1 MQGQGQGAGGGTL
14 VRRNRRVQ
22 KIWSWSQR
30 ALPPFTQRSL
40 YSTHTGMESRGE
52 NAKQD
57 PRCRS
62 TYLEPQNLGGRE
74 TQPSRVQGQSKLP
87 RKILSQKLRNRAGDR
102 VQW

>member
-1 MQGQGQGAGGGTL
+1 MQGQGQGARGGTL

-40 YSTHTGMESRGE
+40 YSTHTGMGNHGE

-57 PRCRS
+57 PRCRG
-62 TYLEPQNLGGRE
+62 TNLEPQNLGGRE
-74 TQPSRVQGQSKLP
+74 TAIKSSRPV
-87 RKILSQKLRNRAGDR
+87 
-102 VQW
+102 